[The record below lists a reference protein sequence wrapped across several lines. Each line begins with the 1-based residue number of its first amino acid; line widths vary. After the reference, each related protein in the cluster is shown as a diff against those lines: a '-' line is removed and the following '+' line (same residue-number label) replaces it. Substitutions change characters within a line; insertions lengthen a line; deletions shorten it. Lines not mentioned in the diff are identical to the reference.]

1 MNNHTMDFIQTML
14 EFSIAFLFTLLFGMT
29 INAIVVIFDMCC
41 FKKKTNNNKTRFSRK
56 RQRRRSFTPPR
67 KKRCKSVPVHFRL
80 NKTHKSDDNETT
92 N

>member
-14 EFSIAFLFTLLFGMT
+14 EFSVAFLFTLLFGMT

>member
-14 EFSIAFLFTLLFGMT
+14 EFSIAFLFTLLIGMT

>member
-1 MNNHTMDFIQTML
+1 MECSQTRR
-14 EFSIAFLFTLLFGMT
+14 EFAVEFLGTLLIGMT

-41 FKKKTNNNKTRFSRK
+41 FKKKTNNKKTRFSKK

>member
-14 EFSIAFLFTLLFGMT
+14 EFSVAFLFTLLFGMT
-29 INAIVVIFDMCC
+29 INAIVVIFNMCC
-41 FKKKTNNNKTRFSRK
+41 FKKKTNNKKTRFSKK